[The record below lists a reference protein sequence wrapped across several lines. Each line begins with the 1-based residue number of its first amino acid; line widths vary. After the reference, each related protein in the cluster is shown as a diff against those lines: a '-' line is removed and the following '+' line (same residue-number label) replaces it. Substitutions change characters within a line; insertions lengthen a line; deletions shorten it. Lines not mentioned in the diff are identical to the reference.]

1 MVEKGHTVAG
11 GGLWPVSGGNRRR
24 MDNDNG
30 GKMDG
35 SGGNPTP
42 TSAWSAGGVWWGVG
56 ERRRGIGFGWG

>member
-11 GGLWPVSGGNRRR
+11 GGLWPVSGGKTDNEGSNGRR

-35 SGGNPTP
+35 GGGNPTP
-42 TSAWSAGGVWWGVG
+42 ASAWSAGGAWWV
-56 ERRRGIGFGWG
+56 